1 MYLCKKKEKNMTPII
16 KNPFSKLLTVRDL
29 ATKSYQLKSQNKN
42 LVKILIIDDND
53 FEYENEMRVCGFN
66 INCVRDLEYFNM
78 AEPYHIIISDITG
91 VGKKLNCKY
100 EGVGL
105 INALKKQYPYKLYGV
120 YTGNKVSIDIAT
132 VLKDVKIITKTG
144 FDKDD
149 WESLLDEFV
158 KENNDPKTWW
168 LKLRGAL
175 LDEDIS
181 LYELTLLEHKY
192 VNYIL
197 HNKTDF
203 KKFLEDNLSNELKSV
218 LININFNYNNSI
230 LSIA

>member
-1 MYLCKKKEKNMTPII
+1 
-16 KNPFSKLLTVRDL
+16 
-29 ATKSYQLKSQNKN
+29 
-42 LVKILIIDDND
+42 
-53 FEYENEMRVCGFN
+53 MRVCGFN

-218 LININFNYNNSI
+218 LININFNFNNSI

>member
-1 MYLCKKKEKNMTPII
+1 M
-16 KNPFSKLLTVRDL
+16 
-29 ATKSYQLKSQNKN
+29 
-42 LVKILIIDDND
+42 
-53 FEYENEMRVCGFN
+53 
-66 INCVRDLEYFNM
+66 
-78 AEPYHIIISDITG
+78 
-91 VGKKLNCKY
+91 
-100 EGVGL
+100 
-105 INALKKQYPYKLYGV
+105 
-120 YTGNKVSIDIAT
+120 
-132 VLKDVKIITKTG
+132 LKDVKIITKTG

-218 LININFNYNNSI
+218 LININFNFNNSI